1 MEASVCAGRCLGIAR
16 SSVQQGQSQ
25 QGVCPVPLLQRRS
38 QAQEPGRCAIA
49 IRYCYPLLL
58 SATVSVDEQA
68 WQRTRIGRSESG
80 TLSRAA
86 VVSLWIPTQ
95 GEDGLHAAVAV
106 QIDRSAIGVD
116 SFC

>member
-1 MEASVCAGRCLGIAR
+1 MRHRHRHRHCH
-16 SSVQQGQSQ
+16 
-25 QGVCPVPLLQRRS
+25 PPL
-38 QAQEPGRCAIA
+38 P
-49 IRYCYPLLL
+49 

-86 VVSLWIPTQ
+86 VVSLWIPAQ

-106 QIDRSAIGVD
+106 QIDPSAIGVD